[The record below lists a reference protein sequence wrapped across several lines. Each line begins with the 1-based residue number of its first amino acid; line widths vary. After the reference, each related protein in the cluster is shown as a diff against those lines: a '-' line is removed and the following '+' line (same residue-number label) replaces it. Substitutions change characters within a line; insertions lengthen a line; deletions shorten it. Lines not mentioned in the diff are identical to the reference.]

1 MNITL
6 DAIRDDIKQSVT
18 QALAEDIGTGD
29 ITAQLI
35 PENQCNTAKIIT
47 REDAVFCGQAWL
59 EETFAQLGGI
69 ESIHWHAKDGDHVKA
84 NTTLVELQGN
94 TRALLTGERTAMNFM
109 QLLSGVATKANA
121 FVEALGESNI
131 KILDTRKTIPGLRT
145 AQKYAVNIG
154 GCHNHRIGLFDAFL
168 IKENHIAAAG
178 GITQAVEKAREI
190 APNKPVEVET
200 ESLEEL
206 KEAIAAGA
214 DIAMLDNFSGEM
226 LTDAL
231 ALDRKSTKFEIS
243 GNLSLDTLHTLKD
256 MDIDYCSF
264 GALTKN
270 VSAVD
275 LSMRM
280 YD

>member
-18 QALAEDIGTGD
+18 QALAEDVGTGD

-35 PENQCNTAKIIT
+35 PEDQTNTAKIIT

-69 ESIHWHAKDGDHVKA
+69 ESIHWHAKDGDHVVA
-84 NTTLVELQGN
+84 NSTLVELQGN

-121 FVEALGESNI
+121 FVEALGESKI

-145 AQKYAVNIG
+145 AQKYAVNVG

-178 GITQAVEKAREI
+178 GISQAIEKALEI

-226 LTDAL
+226 LTYAL

-243 GNLSLDTLHTLKD
+243 GNLSLDTLHAIKD

-264 GALTKN
+264 GNLTKN
-270 VSAVD
+270 VRAVD
-275 LSMRM
+275 LSMRLK
-280 YD
+280 